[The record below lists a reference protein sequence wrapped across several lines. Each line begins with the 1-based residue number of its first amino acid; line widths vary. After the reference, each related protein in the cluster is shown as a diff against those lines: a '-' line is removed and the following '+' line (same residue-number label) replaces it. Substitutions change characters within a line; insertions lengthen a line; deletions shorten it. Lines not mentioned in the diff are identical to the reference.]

1 MTSTTHPCI
10 LLAQSNSVPI
20 ARKYFYEYLRPENLT
35 VWEPPQVMQ
44 LERWLLQ
51 LANQALLFEQVT
63 FPENLNRVLQKRE
76 EQLVWEEILRE
87 DLKDSKDF
95 LQILPLVRTVQET
108 HRLWQIHLSSGQ
120 HDFPLNHTRE
130 RFTKWQTTF
139 TSRCEKEGWWTEA
152 DLICNCLKWIKEG
165 QIPVPEEFWFV
176 GFRKGDDLLLNELRP
191 ALQ

>member
-1 MTSTTHPCI
+1 M
-10 LLAQSNSVPI
+10 AQSTSVQI

-76 EQLVWEEILRE
+76 EQLVWEEIIRE

-108 HRLWQIHLSSGQ
+108 HRLWQFHLSSWQ
-120 HDFPLNHTRE
+120 HDFPSNHTWE

-139 TSRCEKEGWWTEA
+139 TSHCVIA
-152 DLICNCLKWIKEG
+152 
-165 QIPVPEEFWFV
+165 
-176 GFRKGDDLLLNELRP
+176 
-191 ALQ
+191 

>member
-1 MTSTTHPCI
+1 
-10 LLAQSNSVPI
+10 
-20 ARKYFYEYLRPENLT
+20 
-35 VWEPPQVMQ
+35 MQ

-108 HRLWQIHLSSGQ
+108 HRL
-120 HDFPLNHTRE
+120 
-130 RFTKWQTTF
+130 
-139 TSRCEKEGWWTEA
+139 
-152 DLICNCLKWIKEG
+152 
-165 QIPVPEEFWFV
+165 
-176 GFRKGDDLLLNELRP
+176 
-191 ALQ
+191 